1 MEVMNNLKKQTSDI
15 NILEHYNN
23 FFWFR
28 IGKNEKSIGFYF
40 GLMEWMKKEIKFSEY
55 AVCQTSLEQIFN
67 NFATEQ
73 REEGFEKWKSTI
85 KWVEE

>member
-23 FFWFR
+23 FYRFW
-28 IGKNEKSIGFYF
+28 IGKNEKSIGYYF

-55 AVCQTSLEQIFN
+55 AVC
-67 NFATEQ
+67 
-73 REEGFEKWKSTI
+73 
-85 KWVEE
+85 